1 MTSLVSRHSK
11 LTKDNCAHSQKVPYR
26 TAVMSGAQLSQP
38 QLKSLQSNTQAELLD
53 VIDNLRNQGISRY
66 VSLPQL
72 IVCGDQSSGKSSVLE
87 AVSRVSFPTNDG
99 LCTRFATEV
108 ILRRSTRKSASVRI
122 IPAADTAPEL
132 KEELKAFVKPHVQL
146 EQIPELVA
154 EAKVKMG
161 LTGNSTFSRNV
172 LQLEISDPELPHL
185 TLVDLPGLIH
195 HPNKDQKDDD
205 VEIPKDLVRSY
216 MKSPRSIVLAI
227 VSAKNDTSNQI
238 VLKFAKEID
247 PQGLRTMGII
257 TKPDSLPE
265 GSPNES
271 SFFALAKNQDTSF
284 KLGWHMLRNADY
296 AEKKDSEFNRDE
308 VEEQFFSKAPWNN
321 LPKTNVGVNTL
332 RARLS
337 KVLLQQISTELPSVI
352 KEIEHQL
359 EDCSETLTRLG
370 PPRDTSAKQ
379 RIYLTTIAERFQSL
393 ARAAVA
399 GDYHDPFFRIED
411 ETFGR
416 RLRAE
421 LRHLTKEFAAD
432 MEGRGHSHQI
442 VETVNSDVE
451 SYVPKKTR
459 HILIQETQLLLNQS
473 KGRELPG
480 TYIPLLVGELFMR
493 QSQKWEEMADAHVYD
508 AWKAVRLFLDYVL
521 KHIAEP
527 CAREAILQD
536 IVDPAMDSK
545 LQSLREKVK
554 ELMTPY
560 NDGFPSTLN
569 RKFVSDIER
578 LRSARAKEAQEEG
591 AKEVDMD
598 YHACSELLDCMQAYY
613 QIALNVFV
621 DNIASLAIENC
632 LMKGL
637 NALLSPSRIAEMT
650 DNELERLISEP
661 EDIQLVRDQ
670 TTGKKLAL
678 EAGLQVCRQQERRMA
693 ASRLDAPPTSKAKK
707 PHSIVSAPLF
717 VSNPKPAI
725 STETKTVQ
733 KYKGKNRAESPPK
746 SLANRPLGPQNEVAT
761 SSQDVLEGSPNLV
774 KTTPVPGTATPSF
787 SSNFFGTTP
796 VKKASPVF
804 PKDFSGTPFSGKNNT
819 LLDSGTDTSMYNS
832 HIPNPHPQKASGRK
846 SDSVSQPVMELRST
860 YLRDVCILALLLI
873 SCFMHDLNNLRSKS
887 SINCHT
893 NSRRGNQKQKVLRR
907 VL

>member
-1 MTSLVSRHSK
+1 MDSQVACLPLLARLKGLYSFSNWLSATSILNNP
-11 LTKDNCAHSQKVPYR
+11 LTRYSTLQENHPGAWQKSAHTTAAMNNSQV
-26 TAVMSGAQLSQP
+26 SQP
-38 QLKSLQSNTQAELLD
+38 QFKSLQTNTQAELLD

-108 ILRRSTRKSASVRI
+108 ILRRSARKSASVRI

-132 KEELKAFVKPHVQL
+132 KEEFEAFVKPHVAL
-146 EQIPELVA
+146 EEIPELVA

-161 LTGNSTFSRNV
+161 LTGNSTFSRNI
-172 LQLEISDPELPHL
+172 LQLEISDPDLPHL

-195 HPNKDQKDDD
+195 HPNRDQSDDD

-247 PQGLRTMGII
+247 PQGRRTMGII

-271 SFFALAKNQDTSF
+271 SFFELAKNQDTSF

-296 AEKKDSEFNRDE
+296 SEKKDPQFNRDQA
-308 VEEQFFSKAPWNN
+308 EEQFFSKPPWNG
-321 LPKTNVGVNTL
+321 LPKTNVGVKTL
-332 RARLS
+332 RTRLS
-337 KVLLQQISTELPSVI
+337 KVLLQQISNELPSVV

-359 EDCSETLTRLG
+359 EGCRDALTRLG

-379 RIYLTTIAERFQSL
+379 RVYLTTISERFQSL
-393 ARAAVA
+393 VRAAVA
-399 GDYHDPFFRIED
+399 GDYQDPFFRIED

-421 LRHLTKEFAAD
+421 LRHLTKEFAAV
-432 MEGRGHSHQI
+432 MEGRGHTYEI
-442 VETVNSDVE
+442 VERLFPASD
-451 SYVPKKTR
+451 SHVPSKTR
-459 HILIQETQLLLNQS
+459 HKLVQETQLLLNQS

-480 TYIPLLVGELFMR
+480 TYLPLLVGDLFMT
-493 QSQKWEEMADAHVYD
+493 QSRKWEGMADAHVHD
-508 AWKAVRLFLDYVL
+508 AWEAVRLFLDYVL

-527 CAREAILQD
+527 NTREAILQD
-536 IVDPAMDSK
+536 IIDPAMELK
-545 LQSLREKVK
+545 LECLSEKVK

-560 NDGFPSTLN
+560 NGGFPSTLN
-569 RKFVSDIER
+569 RKFVADIER
-578 LRSARAKEAQEEG
+578 MRSARAKEVQEDVLQG
-591 AKEVDMD
+591 VDME
-598 YHACSELLDCMQAYY
+598 YHACSELVDCMQAYY
-613 QIALNVFV
+613 QIALDVFV

-637 NALLSPSRIAEMT
+637 NGILSPSRVAEMT
-650 DNELERLISEP
+650 DKELERLVAEP

-670 TTGKKLAL
+670 TTAKKKEL

-693 ASRLDAPPTSKAKK
+693 ASHRDAPSSSNANNPRPKFASPSSKSNPNPSSAPDIKIAKK
-707 PHSIVSAPLF
+707 P
-717 VSNPKPAI
+717 
-725 STETKTVQ
+725 E
-733 KYKGKNRAESPPK
+733 GKNSSK
-746 SLANRPLGPQNEVAT
+746 DSSKPQQDEITTFPRSAFGQPTTPSKTAKKPEGENSSKDSSKLQQDEVTTFPQSAFG
-761 SSQDVLEGSPNLV
+761 QPNNPS
-774 KTTPVPGTATPSF
+774 KTTPFLGSTGTANTAAPSSSSSLF
-787 SSNFFGTTP
+787 SSPTPTLFGTWKHDP
-796 VKKASPVF
+796 ISSGGGLGGGFGA
-804 PKDFSGTPFSGKNNT
+804 PKC
-819 LLDSGTDTSMYNS
+819 
-832 HIPNPHPQKASGRK
+832 K
-846 SDSVSQPVMELRST
+846 SVNYIT
-860 YLRDVCILALLLI
+860 
-873 SCFMHDLNNLRSKS
+873 HDK
-887 SINCHT
+887 
-893 NSRRGNQKQKVLRR
+893 G
-907 VL
+907 